1 MTVSPLQLTQER
13 QYFMYRL
20 GSLVELLEK
29 RLNTLEERYF
39 VLLNRVEELQ
49 RIANAT
55 VSATN
60 QSQPSSP
67 TPVSAASSSSPTPAS
82 ASSPTPVSAAS
93 SSSPTPASASSPTPV
108 SAAAPVHV
116 SLSMTPIPATDA
128 RNDMISLLV
137 NNNHDND
144 AKVVQ
149 AITDLIGPVEDDG
162 DIF

>member
-1 MTVSPLQLTQER
+1 
-13 QYFMYRL
+13 MYRL
-20 GSLVELLEK
+20 GSLVELLEQ

-55 VSATN
+55 K
-60 QSQPSSP
+60 QSQPSAPSP
-67 TPVSAASSSSPTPAS
+67 ANTSSPSVSASTPATVSASKHSRPSSPS
-82 ASSPTPVSAAS
+82 DR
-93 SSSPTPASASSPTPV
+93 
-108 SAAAPVHV
+108 V

-128 RNDMISLLV
+128 HNDMISLLAD
-137 NNNHDND
+137 NNEDND

-149 AITDLIGPVEDDG
+149 AITDLIDPVEEEE